1 MTAIRHLASCIRVV
15 MVAATLC
22 CAPSVLADHGWRWVG
37 VDRVVAF
44 GDVHGAYREL
54 VSLLQR
60 TGVIDGSLRWSGGN
74 THLVSLGDLV
84 DRGPDSRAVLDLLMR
99 LENEAPGA
107 GGVVHVVLGNH
118 EVMNLT
124 GDRRYV
130 SEADYAA
137 FAAPNAEPATTA
149 ESERE
154 RAFAPNGRYGAW
166 LLQKPALIVIDDT
179 AYVHG
184 GLTSA
189 FAALGLERGNVDFH
203 DALTRAL
210 AGDVDAETLL
220 SDDGPVW
227 YRGTALCHVL
237 IEGARLQHSLQR
249 LSVRRVVVGHT
260 PTRTRRVS
268 SRFGGNVVMLDTGM
282 LTQVYR
288 GRPSAL
294 VISNGG
300 DSVASVG
307 GQSIE
312 DVMLDRGGYSG
323 EWIASDRLEAQ
334 LESAPISAATL
345 VSSRAHGERDVTL
358 AGVDGPI
365 AARFVPLSKQAL
377 QHEVA
382 AYRLDRLLGL
392 GMVAPSVAREIDGKP
407 GLLSADSANW
417 ISERQRIEKG
427 VAHSNPCEVGSDYDL
442 VRAFDA
448 LIGKHARSAD
458 DLGYDQV
465 RDEVRL
471 RGHADAFA
479 TSAVPPATMLQP
491 PQLPRGLRDR
501 LAALDERAIVGA
513 VGDRLKPREIK
524 ALLVRRD
531 TIVGSW
537 PALE

>member
-1 MTAIRHLASCIRVV
+1 M
-15 MVAATLC
+15 
-22 CAPSVLADHGWRWVG
+22 
-37 VDRVVAF
+37 
-44 GDVHGAYREL
+44 
-54 VSLLQR
+54 
-60 TGVIDGSLRWSGGN
+60 
-74 THLVSLGDLV
+74 
-84 DRGPDSRAVLDLLMR
+84 
-99 LENEAPGA
+99 
-107 GGVVHVVLGNH
+107 VLGNH

-166 LLQKPALIVIDDT
+166 LLQKPVLIVIDDT

-184 GLTSA
+184 GLASA
-189 FAALGLERGNVDFH
+189 FAALGLERANADFH

-210 AGDVDAETLL
+210 VGDADAETLL

-288 GRPSAL
+288 GRRARSSSATAATASRPSAGKAPKTHARPRRL
-294 VISNGG
+294 FRRMDRQRSARSAARIRADFRRDAGQQPGVWRARRDAGG
-300 DSVASVG
+300 CRRTDRRAFRAAVETGAAT
-307 GQSIE
+307 
-312 DVMLDRGGYSG
+312 RGGRVPARSPAG
-323 EWIASDRLEAQ
+323 TRNG
-334 LESAPISAATL
+334 
-345 VSSRAHGERDVTL
+345 RA
-358 AGVDGPI
+358 
-365 AARFVPLSKQAL
+365 
-377 QHEVA
+377 
-382 AYRLDRLLGL
+382 
-392 GMVAPSVAREIDGKP
+392 SVAREIDGKP

-479 TSAVPPATMLQP
+479 TSAVPRATMLQP